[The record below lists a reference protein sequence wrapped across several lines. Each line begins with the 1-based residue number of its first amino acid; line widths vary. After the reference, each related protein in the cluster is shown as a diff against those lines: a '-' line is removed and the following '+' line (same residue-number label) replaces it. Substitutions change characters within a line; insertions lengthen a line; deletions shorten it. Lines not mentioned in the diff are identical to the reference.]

1 MDKKLLLKNK
11 KINIVITMLVFAL
24 VLLSLSIVFSV
35 GQQQTWSDFL
45 TTDFETEIVTEEN
58 GDQVLVKY
66 VSSPEQLA
74 GVFAPEKSAVY
85 ATNHEDIAGKYNSKF
100 ILTNDI
106 DCSGY
111 TWNGKDLAS
120 GVVFDGAYHT
130 ITGLNFAKNQEVQGF
145 IKTNKGTIQN
155 LYIEIKAFSSS
166 STVTKFGAVCGEN
179 NGTVINCAVRGG
191 AISHKYTG
199 SIGSVVGSNNGT
211 VKNCINNGI
220 SVTVLDWGGG
230 IVGWNHGSATITNCY
245 NYANVSTTSST
256 TFARLGGITGESNAN
271 SIVQNCFNSG
281 TVTGSCAS
289 NGTVYAGGIVG
300 LCQTNVSHCAN
311 QGTVSAGN
319 SNAAEVYAGGIVG
332 GDYNSVNI
340 TISNCMNRANITSTA
355 KTTTSNPSSGGNNVG
370 RTSVHNNSY
379 FWWFTVSRDEMYY
392 SRSISTYRIVETAYA
407 GGIAGKCSYKIENCY
422 SMGSVS
428 GGCSYSKYTIS
439 ESYETRYYV
448 DGIQN
453 VNSPAYYSDS
463 STVKMYDAIYSMQ
476 ICSNTKTTTNC
487 YYSSEYTHDY
497 SKQDSFN
504 YNNAKAYVSKA
515 WTYVHASSSL
525 NTSSTIN
532 NQYVGYWPATQGVFN
547 ITNQW
552 YVSDGKLINKING
565 TSGCNAGG
573 NINGSVGLSIKLN
586 PYTPIKGTSKTS
598 SDIKKVSL
606 GSAFKTSNNI
616 NNGYPYLVN
625 LYWEGV

>member
-74 GVFAPEKSAVY
+74 GVFAPEKAAVY

-120 GVVFDGAYHT
+120 GVIFDGAYHT

-145 IKTNKGTIQN
+145 VKTNKGTIQN
-155 LYIEIKAFSSS
+155 LYIEIKDFNTSA
-166 STVTKFGAVCGEN
+166 TVTKFGAVCGEN

-191 AISHKYTG
+191 AIRHDFTG
-199 SIGSVVGSNNGT
+199 NIGSVVGSNNGT

-220 SVTVLDWGGG
+220 SVTVLNWGGG
-230 IVGWNHGSATITNCY
+230 ICGRNYSGATITNCY
-245 NYANVSTTSST
+245 NYANVSTTEST
-256 TFARLGGITGESNAN
+256 TFARLGGITGESSSGA
-271 SIVQNCFNSG
+271 IVQNCFNSG
-281 TVTGSCAS
+281 TVTGSCATD
-289 NGTVYAGGIVG
+289 GTVYAGGIVG
-300 LCQTNVSHCAN
+300 LCMSNVSNCAN
-311 QGTVSAGN
+311 HGKIKGGQD
-319 SNAAEVYAGGIVG
+319 AANDVYIGGIVG

-340 TISNCMNRANITSTA
+340 TISNCMNRAEIVATA
-355 KTTTSNPSSGGNNVG
+355 KVVTSNPSSGGNNVG
-370 RTSVHNNSY
+370 RTIVHKNSY
-379 FWWFTVSRDEMYY
+379 LWWLAVCRDEMYY
-392 SRSISTYRIVETAYA
+392 SRSISTYRIEVKAYA

-422 SMGSVS
+422 SMGSVY

-439 ESYETRYYV
+439 ESYETRLYA

-463 STVKMYDAIYSMQ
+463 STVKMYDAIYSMP
-476 ICSNTKTTTNC
+476 ICSNTTTTTNC
-487 YYSSEYTHDY
+487 YYSNDYIQDY
-497 SKQDSFN
+497 SQKESFY
-504 YNNAKAYVSKA
+504 YNNAQAYLS
-515 WTYVHASSSL
+515 WGYTFNSSSTT
-525 NTSSTIN
+525 NISRTIN
-532 NQYVGYWPATQGVFN
+532 NQYVGYWTQTKGVFS

-565 TSGCNAGG
+565 TSGCNEGG